1 MIDVFN
7 FPNNDSN
14 IDIFTS
20 NVSTGATSWQTWT
33 KPKNA
38 KFIHILAIGAGGGG
52 GAGWSASLNSGGGG
66 GGGGGGAISS
76 IFLPASV
83 LPNILYIQVGTG
95 GAGGRTIRGTNG
107 ESGTPTYVSISAGSA
122 ATDRIIVATSGT
134 FGGGGSGS
142 VAGTA
147 GGGAG
152 ASIDTAIGKLGV
164 TSYYAGQGGGAG
176 GAVTPSVGASITI
189 GVMVSGGA
197 GGGANNLSST
207 GTNGGSIT
215 GAGLIPTI
223 TGSTT
228 IAGFVADAGSGY
240 SSLPSINSSFRGPMF
255 FTGGAGGGAN
265 SSSVTGAGGNGGYG
279 AFGCG
284 GGGGGASNF
293 SSTAHG
299 AGGNGGNGFVM
310 ITSW

>member
-20 NVSTGATSWQTWT
+20 NVSTGATSWQTWI
-33 KPKNA
+33 KPKNT

-52 GAGWSASLNSGGGG
+52 GAGFSATLNSGGGG
-66 GGGGGGAISS
+66 GGGGAGAISS
-76 IFLPASV
+76 GFFPASV
-83 LPNILYIQVGTG
+83 LPNILYIQVGIG
-95 GAGGRTIRGTNG
+95 GAGGRTIRSADG

-142 VAGTA
+142 GAGTA

-152 ASIDTAIGKLGV
+152 VSIDTALGKLGV
-164 TSYYAGQGGGAG
+164 TSYYAGAGGGNG
-176 GAVTPSVGASITI
+176 GTVSPSAGASITI
-189 GVMVSGGA
+189 GNIVTGGA
-197 GGGANNLSST
+197 GGGGLSVSSN
-207 GTNGGSIT
+207 GANGGNIT
-215 GAGLIPTI
+215 GAGFVPLIS
-223 TGSTT
+223 GSTT
-228 IAGFVADAGSGY
+228 IAGFVADGGSGY
-240 SSLPSINSSFRGPMF
+240 RSLPSIDSSNRIAMM

-265 SSSVTGAGGNGGYG
+265 SSSTTGNGGNGGYG

-284 GGGGGASNF
+284 GGGGGASNYLQ
-293 SSTAHG
+293 TTYG
-299 AGGNGGNGFVM
+299 AGGNGGNGLVM

>member
-1 MIDVFN
+1 MIDIFN
-7 FPNNDSN
+7 LPNNDSN
-14 IDIFTS
+14 IDIFT
-20 NVSTGATSWQTWT
+20 NNGGTTSWQTWT

-66 GGGGGGAISS
+66 GGGGAGAVVSG
-76 IFLPASV
+76 FYPASV
-83 LPNILYIQVGTG
+83 LPNTLYIQVGLG
-95 GAGGRTIRGTNG
+95 GLGGRTIRGDAGT
-107 ESGTPTYVSISAGSA
+107 SGSATYVSINAGSA
-122 ATDRIIVATSGT
+122 AIDRLFVANPGT

-142 VAGTA
+142 VAGTP

-152 ASIDTAIGKLGV
+152 IVTDNTLGKLGV
-164 TSYYAGQGGGAG
+164 NSYYAGAG
-176 GAVTPSVGASITI
+176 GSNGGNVTPTPGASITI
-189 GVMVSGGA
+189 GNIVTGGA

-207 GTNGGSIT
+207 GTNGGNIT
-215 GAGLIPTI
+215 GAGFVPTI
-223 TGSTT
+223 NGSPT

-240 SSLPSINSSFRGPMF
+240 SSIPSIDSSKPMALM

-299 AGGNGGNGFVM
+299 AGGNGGNGLVM